1 MGEEKLMTEAD
12 FVSALRT
19 WASGVYFRSRAA
31 LLQTHGSGQL
41 RRELERYVEALRR
54 GDGYKVSFRFPRHGV
69 FRHYGAGR
77 GWVIVDGKPVRGQR
91 VLSLREIAG
100 KKMNKRAYSLLER
113 GDSHKEVRET
123 KVPFGGSESPSRTPL
138 DWLDRYIVSGTG
150 KLADTAAEYYGDVA
164 FRNVLKEIDKAK
176 IGK

>member
-77 GWVIVDGKPVRGQR
+77 GWVIVNGRPVRGER
-91 VLSLREIAG
+91 IRSLREIAG
-100 KKMNKRAYSLLER
+100 RKMNATAAALLKQ
-113 GDSHKEVRET
+113 GYSHKELRED
-123 KVPFGGSESPSRTPL
+123 KVVFEDSTPSARTPL